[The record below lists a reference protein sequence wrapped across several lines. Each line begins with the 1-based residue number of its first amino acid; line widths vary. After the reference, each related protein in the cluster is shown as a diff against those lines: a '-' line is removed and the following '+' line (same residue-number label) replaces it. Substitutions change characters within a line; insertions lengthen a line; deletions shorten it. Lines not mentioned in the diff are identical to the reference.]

1 MTESVQ
7 TDVLHYE
14 LIRSRRKTVGLSLDQ
29 TGKLTVR
36 APLSLRR
43 EAIDEIVS
51 SHRDWITRHRA
62 AIDALPPPFV
72 LREGAS
78 LSILGKPRIV
88 RFRHADAIQ
97 LLEDQLI
104 LPSGTADADLTAW
117 LRAMALSVVQ
127 SRVDVFAAQMG
138 LSPTAVSVTG
148 AQARWGSCSPRNR
161 LSFAWRILFCE
172 PEALDY
178 VVVHE
183 LAHIR
188 HKNHGADFHALVRS
202 ILPDEAARH
211 AWLRANGHLLRL
223 FS

>member
-138 LSPTAVSVTG
+138 LSPHGRLRHRCAGTLG
-148 AQARWGSCSPRNR
+148 LLFPAQPPFFR
-161 LSFAWRILFCE
+161 
-172 PEALDY
+172 
-178 VVVHE
+178 
-183 LAHIR
+183 LAHPLL
-188 HKNHGADFHALVRS
+188 HAGGAG
-202 ILPDEAARH
+202 
-211 AWLRANGHLLRL
+211 LRRRPRAGTHPVQKPRR
-223 FS
+223 

>member
-138 LSPTAVSVTG
+138 LSPTAISVTG

-161 LSFAWRILFCE
+161 LSFAWRILFCA

-188 HKNHGADFHALVRS
+188 HKNHSADFHALVRS
-202 ILPDEAARH
+202 ILPDEAARR